1 MLARR
6 QTAVGVVL
14 IVAFVC
20 LVLALRTPAQ
30 PVLSASCVPN
40 DESPGWRYA
49 NFYLNRVVHPPVH
62 WQYPNI
68 RLTWTAVPNAEG
80 YYIEAD
86 DPYTAAK
93 FSVWDDPVGWLTYT
107 KMPMYVKV
115 GSATT
120 SIALPNLASQ
130 SRHWRVQPIIGGVI
144 QPPPAGMEAIIVCG
158 MRATRI
164 DTDLTVHFISADNQ
178 ATLAE
183 VQTHLSSPPWIASDP
198 TAAEIAEH
206 GFAARYPL
214 LVDPNVLE
222 LPTATPTATAT
233 G

>member
-6 QTAVGVVL
+6 QTVVGVVL
-14 IVAFVC
+14 IAAFVY
-20 LVLALRTPAQ
+20 LVLAIRSPAE
-30 PVLSASCVPN
+30 PVLSASCVSN
-40 DESPGWRYA
+40 DDPPGWSYA
-49 NFYLNRVVHPPVH
+49 NFYMNRVVHPPVH

-93 FSVWDDPVGWLTYT
+93 FSVWRDPTGWLTYT

-130 SRHWRVQPIIGGVI
+130 SRHWRVQPIVGGEV
-144 QPPPAGMEAIIVCG
+144 QAPPPGWKRSSSAVCG
-158 MRATRI
+158 R
-164 DTDLTVHFISADNQ
+164 Q
-178 ATLAE
+178 ALIPASPST
-183 VQTHLSSPPWIASDP
+183 SSPRP
-198 TAAEIAEH
+198 TWPRWP
-206 GFAARYPL
+206 RYRPTCHL
-214 LVDPNVLE
+214 L
-222 LPTATPTATAT
+222 